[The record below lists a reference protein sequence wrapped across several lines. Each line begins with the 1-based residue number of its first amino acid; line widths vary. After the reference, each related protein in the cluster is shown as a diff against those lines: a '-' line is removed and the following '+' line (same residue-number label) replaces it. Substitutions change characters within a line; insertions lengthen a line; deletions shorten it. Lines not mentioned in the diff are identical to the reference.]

1 MKYVFI
7 KVSLIIIMLTL
18 FIGSPDLTKSLS
30 FAFEKPLKTE
40 SAEVSAMNGSLT
52 LILYGARF
60 ADDLETIVIFDIEGD
75 QYHFEP
81 FAPDFDYKIK
91 RGVQA
96 KEALAE
102 AQKFVSFHHA
112 FWRSQL
118 SKILDPNGNIIGYEL
133 RPLYNNLDYGR
144 SDVMDVYYWLKEG
157 GKIKVTIR
165 LVPEI
170 ERAIRF
176 PSGNGS
182 GGRDGGS

>member
-1 MKYVFI
+1 MKYIFR
-7 KVSLIIIMLTL
+7 KVSLIILALTL
-18 FIGSPDLTKSLS
+18 FIGSPDVTTSLS
-30 FAFEKPLKTE
+30 FAFEKPLRTE
-40 SAEVSAMNGSLT
+40 SAEVSAINGFLT

-60 ADDLETIVIFDIEGD
+60 LDDIETVVIFDIEGD
-75 QYHFEP
+75 QYYFEP

-91 RGVQA
+91 RGMQA

-102 AQKFVSFHHA
+102 VQKFVSFHHA

-118 SKILDPNGNIIGYEL
+118 SRILDPNGNIIGYEL
-133 RPLYNNLDYGR
+133 RPLYNNFVYGR

-170 ERAIRF
+170 ERAIRS
-176 PSGNGS
+176 PGGDGW

>member
-7 KVSLIIIMLTL
+7 KVFLIIIMLTL

-30 FAFEKPLKTE
+30 FAFEKPLRTE

-60 ADDLETIVIFDIEGD
+60 ADDIETIVIFDIEGD
-75 QYHFEP
+75 QYYFEP

-102 AQKFVSFHHA
+102 AQKFVSFHNS

-118 SKILDPNGNIIGYEL
+118 SRILDPNGNIIGYEL
-133 RPLYNNLDYGR
+133 RPLYNNFVYGR

-176 PSGNGS
+176 PGDGS

>member
-1 MKYVFI
+1 MKSLFR

-18 FIGSPDLTKSLS
+18 FIGSPVLTTSLS
-30 FAFEKPLKTE
+30 FAFQKPLRTE
-40 SAEVSAMNGSLT
+40 SAEVFAINGPLT

-60 ADDLETIVIFDIEGD
+60 LDDIETIVIFDIEGD

-81 FAPDFDYKIK
+81 FAPDFDFKIK
-91 RGVQA
+91 REVQA

-118 SKILDPNGNIIGYEL
+118 SSILDPNGKIIGYEL
-133 RPLYNNLDYGR
+133 RPLYNNFVYGR
-144 SDVMDVYYWLKEG
+144 SDVMDVHYWLKEG

-170 ERAIRF
+170 ERAIRS
-176 PSGNGS
+176 PGGDGS

>member
-18 FIGSPDLTKSLS
+18 FIGSPVLTESLS
-30 FAFEKPLKTE
+30 FAFEKPLRTE
-40 SAEVSAMNGSLT
+40 SAEVSAMNGYLT

-60 ADDLETIVIFDIEGD
+60 ADDIETIVIFDIEGD
-75 QYHFEP
+75 KYNFEP

-102 AQKFVSFHHA
+102 AEKFVSFHNS

-118 SKILDPNGNIIGYEL
+118 SRILDPNGNIIGYEL
-133 RPLYNNLDYGR
+133 RPLYNNFVYGI

-157 GKIKVTIR
+157 GKIKITIR
-165 LVPEI
+165 LVPQI
-170 ERAIRF
+170 ERSIKF
-176 PSGNGS
+176 PGGDGS
-182 GGRDGGS
+182 GGGGGS

>member
-7 KVSLIIIMLTL
+7 KVFLIIIMLTL
-18 FIGSPDLTKSLS
+18 FIGSPDVTTSLS
-30 FAFEKPLKTE
+30 FAFEKPLRTE

-60 ADDLETIVIFDIEGD
+60 LDDIETIVIFDIEGD

-102 AQKFVSFHHA
+102 AQKFVSFHNA

-118 SKILDPNGNIIGYEL
+118 SRILDPNGNIIGYEL
-133 RPLYNNLDYGR
+133 RPLYNNLVYGT

-176 PSGNGS
+176 PGGDGS
-182 GGRDGGS
+182 GGGGGGS

>member
-1 MKYVFI
+1 MKHIFI
-7 KVSLIIIMLTL
+7 KGFLIIIVLTL
-18 FIGSPDLTKSLS
+18 FIGSSDVTTSLS
-30 FAFEKPLKTE
+30 FAFEKPLSTE
-40 SAEVSAMNGSLT
+40 SGEVYAMNGSLT

-60 ADDLETIVIFDIEGD
+60 ADDIETIVIFDIEGD

-102 AQKFVSFHHA
+102 AEKFVSFHNA

-118 SKILDPNGNIIGYEL
+118 SRILDPKGNIIGYEL
-133 RPLYNNLDYGR
+133 RPLYNNLVYGT
-144 SDVMDVYYWLKEG
+144 SDVMDVHYWLKEG

-176 PSGNGS
+176 PGGDDS
-182 GGRDGGS
+182 GGGGGGS

>member
-30 FAFEKPLKTE
+30 FAFEKPLRTE
-40 SAEVSAMNGSLT
+40 SAEVSAIKGSFT

-60 ADDLETIVIFDIEGD
+60 ADDIETIVIFDIEGD

-91 RGVQA
+91 KGVQA
-96 KEALAE
+96 KEAFAE
-102 AQKFVSFHHA
+102 AEKFVSFHNS

-118 SKILDPNGNIIGYEL
+118 SRILDPNGNIIGYEL
-133 RPLYNNLDYGR
+133 RPLYNNFVYGR
-144 SDVMDVYYWLKEG
+144 SDVMDVYYWLKEE

-165 LVPEI
+165 LVPDVENS
-170 ERAIRF
+170 RKF
-176 PSGNGS
+176 P
-182 GGRDGGS
+182 GGDGAGGGGS

>member
-1 MKYVFI
+1 M
-7 KVSLIIIMLTL
+7 IIIILTL

-30 FAFEKPLKTE
+30 FAFEKPLRTE
-40 SAEVSAMNGSLT
+40 SAEVSAINGSLT

-60 ADDLETIVIFDIEGD
+60 ADDIETIVIFDIEGD
-75 QYHFEP
+75 KYYFEP

-112 FWRSQL
+112 FWRYQL
-118 SKILDPNGNIIGYEL
+118 SRILDPNGNIIGYEL
-133 RPLYNNLDYGR
+133 RPLYNNFDYGR
-144 SDVMDVYYWLKEG
+144 SDVMDVYYWLNEG

-170 ERAIRF
+170 ERSIKF
-176 PSGNGS
+176 PGNDIL